1 MSCRSAVAAPLAVQ
15 LRGARRAP
23 QRRSAAPA
31 RAARPCASAATT
43 PPPAPRRAFLAS
55 AAAAALLT
63 VSPPPALADG
73 NPLEGLL
80 EARRRTNAKFL
91 LGPVRLARFYLAE
104 AQAATD
110 PDEARKV
117 SALQRARGL
126 RSCHACHREP

>member
-23 QRRSAAPA
+23 QRRSVAPA
-31 RAARPCASAATT
+31 RAARPCASAAAT
-43 PPPAPRRAFLAS
+43 PPPAQRRAFLAS
-55 AAAAALLT
+55 TAAVALLA
-63 VSPPPALADG
+63 VSPRPALADG

-91 LGPVRLARFYLAE
+91 LGPVRLGRFYLAE

-110 PDEARKV
+110 PEEARKV
-117 SALQRARGL
+117 RAFQRARGL
-126 RSCHACHREP
+126 RSRRTRHRN

>member
-1 MSCRSAVAAPLAVQ
+1 MSCRSAVTSPLPVQ

-31 RAARPCASAATT
+31 RSACPCASVAAT

-55 AAAAALLT
+55 AAAAALLV
-63 VSPPPALADG
+63 VSPRPALADG

-91 LGPVRLARFYLAE
+91 LGPVRLGRFYLAE
-104 AQAATD
+104 AAAATD

-117 SALQRARGL
+117 SAFTSDRGL
-126 RSCHACHREP
+126 RRRP